1 MDIKSFL
8 NKVCEEIKYK
18 PARKGISEELEL
30 HIQEIKEDFINKGI
44 NSDEAEEKAVSQ
56 MGIAEEIGKKLNKV
70 HRPKFD
76 WKLAILITILIGFG
90 ILVAILKE
98 PSLRDTYILSTITYI
113 IIGTILSIGIYF
125 FDYRKL
131 KSFSNLIYIIATI
144 IMILSITVFNNT
156 MGGGWHYINIF
167 GITINP
173 VIVSIPLYIIAFVG
187 FITNYNKNN
196 NIKIQGE
203 EISINK
209 HFIKILFCTI
219 LSLFLIIKVQS
230 LTNAAILCMVYLV
243 LGTIK
248 IIQDKEKVILKLSI
262 IYGLILLSILMIF
275 ILSFMGS
282 PFRINRIVSSFNPE
296 LDPNGAG
303 YTGMLQKEILENA
316 KLIGE
321 ADTPIVKTND
331 YIVSEDSNFTFIY
344 LLGKTGILTVS
355 LLIITLI
362 LTFMRLI
369 INSKNIKDSY
379 GKNLVIGLS
388 TLFIIQ
394 SVSSVLMNIN
404 LGIKANINL
413 PFVTYGAVYFI
424 VNIVNIAIIL
434 SVYRRKDI
442 NLYENE
448 IKDNSIIRRLGLL
461 LLNIDKKI
469 KKAN

>member
-76 WKLAILITILIGFG
+76 WKLVILIAILIGFG
-90 ILVAILKE
+90 IVVAILKE

-131 KSFSNLIYIIATI
+131 KNFSNLIYIIATI

-156 MGGGWHYINIF
+156 IGGGWHYINVF
-167 GITINP
+167 GIKINP
-173 VIVSIPLYIIAFVG
+173 VIISIPLYIIAFVG
-187 FITNYNKNN
+187 FITNYNYNN

-230 LTNAAILCMVYLV
+230 LTNAAILSMVYLS

-262 IYGLILLSILMIF
+262 IYGIILLSILMIF

-282 PFRINRIVSSFNPE
+282 PFRINRIISSFNPE

-303 YTGMLQKEILENA
+303 YTGMLQREILENA

-321 ADTPIVKTND
+321 ADTQIIKDND
-331 YIVSEDSNFTFIY
+331 YIINDDSNFTFIF
-344 LLGKTGILTVS
+344 LLGKTGILTAF
-355 LLIITLI
+355 LLIITLL
-362 LTFMRLI
+362 LTFVRLI

-388 TLFIIQ
+388 SLFIIQ
-394 SVSSVLMNIN
+394 SVASVLMNIN

-424 VNIVNIAIIL
+424 VNMINMAIIL
-434 SVYRRKDI
+434 SIYRRKDI
-442 NLYENE
+442 NLYDND
-448 IKDNSIIRRLGLL
+448 IKDNVILRKLGILL
-461 LLNIDKKI
+461 IKIDKKI
-469 KKAN
+469 KKVN

>member
-76 WKLAILITILIGFG
+76 RKLAILIAILIGFG

-98 PSLRDTYILSTITYI
+98 PSLKDTYILSTITYI

-156 MGGGWHYINIF
+156 MGEGWHYINIF

-173 VIVSIPLYIIAFVG
+173 VIITIPLYIIAFVG

-196 NIKIQGE
+196 NIIIQGE

-230 LTNAAILCMVYLV
+230 LTNAAILSMVYLV

-262 IYGLILLSILMIF
+262 IYGIILFSILMIF

-282 PFRINRIVSSFNPE
+282 PFRINRIISSFNPE

-321 ADTPIVKTND
+321 ADTQIIKDNKYIIND
-331 YIVSEDSNFTFIY
+331 DSNFTFIF
-344 LLGKTGILTVS
+344 LLGKTGILAAV
-355 LLIITLI
+355 LLIITLL
-362 LTFMRLI
+362 LTFVRLI

-388 TLFIIQ
+388 SLFIIQ
-394 SVSSVLMNIN
+394 SVASVLMNIN

-424 VNIVNIAIIL
+424 VNMINMAIIL

-442 NLYENE
+442 NLYDND
-448 IKDNSIIRRLGLL
+448 IKDNEIIRKLGILL
-461 LLNIDKKI
+461 IKIDKKI

>member
-1 MDIKSFL
+1 MFYLDIKSFL

-44 NSDEAEEKAVSQ
+44 KSDEAEEKAVSQ

-76 WKLAILITILIGFG
+76 WKLAILIGFG

-144 IMILSITVFNNT
+144 IIILSITVFNNT

-173 VIVSIPLYIIAFVG
+173 VIITIPLYIIAFVG

-331 YIVSEDSNFTFIY
+331 YIVSEDSNFTINIY
-344 LLGKTGILTVS
+344 E
-355 LLIITLI
+355 
-362 LTFMRLI
+362 
-369 INSKNIKDSY
+369 INNK
-379 GKNLVIGLS
+379 
-388 TLFIIQ
+388 
-394 SVSSVLMNIN
+394 
-404 LGIKANINL
+404 
-413 PFVTYGAVYFI
+413 
-424 VNIVNIAIIL
+424 
-434 SVYRRKDI
+434 
-442 NLYENE
+442 
-448 IKDNSIIRRLGLL
+448 
-461 LLNIDKKI
+461 
-469 KKAN
+469 